1 MFVNPKSFE
10 SQSISSFQDPTSN
23 TQQFNQFG
31 QQIGR
36 SSEIIE
42 SEFSQR
48 GRNVI
53 DSNTMSIGIDKTA
66 TQEYQSYNSS
76 ADKFGSGLN
85 F

>member
-36 SSEIIE
+36 SSEMIE

-66 TQEYQSYNSS
+66 TQEHQSYNSS